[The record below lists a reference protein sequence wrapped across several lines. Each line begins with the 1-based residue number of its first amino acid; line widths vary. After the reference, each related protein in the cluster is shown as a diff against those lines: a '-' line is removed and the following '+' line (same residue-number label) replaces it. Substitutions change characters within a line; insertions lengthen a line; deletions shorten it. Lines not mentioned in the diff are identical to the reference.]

1 MQSMKYQ
8 DFVIKDGKFVG
19 KFEEMYQQFEDPWNQ
34 TKEETV
40 ENSIGRQAVCRYIKN
55 FQINSIVAFGCG
67 LGETTKFIYQN
78 TGVDI
83 LGFDI
88 AETAIKKAKTSHPS
102 IKFQVNDVANICE
115 YKDYDCYFFSELTW
129 YLLEDNKIDK
139 IFEKMRNSLKGKYLI
154 HNLSFYKRS
163 QEYGLDYFS
172 NLEQFIEF
180 CPFEL
185 LSKTS
190 TEFEER
196 DVIETSTIFQI

>member
-1 MQSMKYQ
+1 
-8 DFVIKDGKFVG
+8 
-19 KFEEMYQQFEDPWNQ
+19 
-34 TKEETV
+34 
-40 ENSIGRQAVCRYIKN
+40 
-55 FQINSIVAFGCG
+55 
-67 LGETTKFIYQN
+67 
-78 TGVDI
+78 
-83 LGFDI
+83 
-88 AETAIKKAKTSHPS
+88 
-102 IKFQVNDVANICE
+102 
-115 YKDYDCYFFSELTW
+115 
-129 YLLEDNKIDK
+129 
-139 IFEKMRNSLKGKYLI
+139 MRNSLKGKYLI